1 MTDQKRHRIC
11 KGALAGIFAALS
23 LLLAPMEAQAQG
35 ASHSVTS
42 DGITV
47 TIETDKEEYK
57 SGEEIRYSIIV
68 ENGRQKWDIGA
79 SQFVYSN
86 TEGLYASG
94 EADLPDSL
102 PQIASGESVT
112 LSGVLTGDPELFPPT
127 DSGLSVGIWL
137 AAAAGALILGAAL
150 LLICKGR
157 KNGNRKGKNQ
167 GTGKGT
173 KGTGAAALLLAAALL
188 SQILPAEAAE
198 AADTVTIRPY
208 VTLIYAGQEVT
219 IRAVMEL
226 KLKQQLLVVEPED
239 RKVYKKITCHDPS
252 IFKDFDG
259 TYYILGSFLAG
270 GSTQNLY
277 DWTSLDAQIQGSFTQ
292 EVKDQI
298 KAWNKDENA
307 GSWNGYLWAPDVIYN
322 PHMEKYC
329 MYLSANGD
337 NWKSNIVLLTADS
350 ITGPYEYG
358 GSIVYGGFDAETY
371 GQTDAPRVLGEDQIP
386 ERYVTNGIA
395 NNKWGD
401 MWPNCIDPC
410 VFFDDEGR
418 LWMSYGSWSGGIFML
433 ELEEETGLRDYAV
446 TYENNE
452 HSDAYFGTKIAG
464 GMYVSG
470 EASYIQKIGDY
481 YYLFISYGNL
491 EAKGG
496 YNVRVFRSE
505 RPDGDYV
512 DMLGNSTFYDFYVFN
527 YNHSVGV
534 RLMGGYKW
542 RNFNVG
548 QVAQGHNSA
557 FVDDDGRAYMVFHT
571 RTTDGSEGHTVKVHQ
586 LFTTR
591 EGWLVAAPY
600 QTTGEALK
608 PEGLSMAEAAGDYE
622 IILHELNID
631 YRNLEAKQAQFITL
645 TEDGKVTGDY
655 EGTWELEEGTSYIS
669 LHFNGQEYSGVALP
683 MQIEYTTIE
692 TMTFTAVG
700 LSDQVTLW
708 GSRSR

>member
-1 MTDQKRHRIC
+1 MDKRKHRIC
-11 KGALAGIFAALS
+11 KSVWAVCAAL
-23 LLLAPMEAQAQG
+23 LLLPAPVRVQAQG

-47 TIETDKEEYK
+47 TIETDKEEYQ
-57 SGEEIRYSIIV
+57 SGEEIQYSITV
-68 ENGRQKWDIGA
+68 ENGRDKWDISA
-79 SQFVYSN
+79 SKFTYSN
-86 TEGLYASG
+86 TEGLLPAG
-94 EADLPDSL
+94 EEDLPDSL
-102 PQIASGESVT
+102 PEIPSGESFT
-112 LSGVLTGDPELFPPT
+112 LSGILVGDAELFPAAG
-127 DSGLSVGIWL
+127 GLNAGVMAV
-137 AAAAGALILGAAL
+137 AAAAVVLILGLVAF
-150 LLICKGR
+150 LIF
-157 KNGNRKGKNQ
+157 KGKKK
-167 GTGKGT
+167 GSKGSGGGKKGT
-173 KGTGAAALLLAAALL
+173 EAAALLLAAVML
-188 SQILPAEAAE
+188 SQTLPGSAAGS
-198 AADTVTIRPY
+198 ADTVTIRPY
-208 VTLIYAGQEVT
+208 VTLTYAGQEVT

-226 KLKQQLLVVEPED
+226 KMKQQLLVVEPED

-259 TYYILGSFLAG
+259 TYYILGSFLTG

-277 DWTSLDAQIQGSFTQ
+277 DWTSLDAQIQAGFSQ
-292 EVKDQI
+292 EVRDQV
-298 KAWNKDENA
+298 KAWNEDENA
-307 GSWNGYLWAPDVIYN
+307 DGWNGYLWAPDVIYN

-337 NWKSNIVLLTADS
+337 NWKSNIVLLTADN

-386 ERYVTNGIA
+386 ERYVINGIA
-395 NNKWGD
+395 NKKWGD

-410 VFFDDEGR
+410 VFFDDEGN

-433 ELEEETGLRDYAV
+433 ELDEESGLRDYSV

-491 EAKGG
+491 EAAGG

-512 DMLGNSTFYDFYVFN
+512 DLLGNSSFYDSYVFN
-527 YNHSVGV
+527 YNQSVGV

-571 RTTDGSEGHTVKVHQ
+571 RTTDGTEGHTVKVHQ
-586 LFTTR
+586 LFVTK

-608 PEGLSMAEAAGDYE
+608 PEGLSTAEVAGDYE
-622 IILHELNID
+622 IILHELDID
-631 YRNLEAKQAQFITL
+631 HRNLEAKQTQFITL
-645 TEDGKVTGDY
+645 TEDGRITGEY

-692 TMTFTAVG
+692 TITFTAVG